1 MRHDC
6 EKHQYQSDYVRCH
19 YCQREAD
26 SRSASCCAVALF
38 SGGITSWA
46 AAKRWA
52 DINGAEN
59 LTLLF
64 ADTGMEDEDCYQF
77 VNEGA
82 ENIGAKLVTLKD
94 GRNPWEVFRDEKM
107 IGTSKADLCSRI
119 LKRDL
124 LDGWRDENC
133 DPETTEMVV
142 GILWDEIHR
151 IERLQELCKP
161 WRYVAPL
168 CEKPM
173 ISKADCMKWAESEGL
188 KIPRLYKMGFAHNN
202 CGGFCI
208 KAGRASFANLLRWM
222 PERYAWH
229 EEQER
234 QTRAWQIKNGVQP
247 GHTLYKDRNGK
258 RERIT
263 LEQFREEIEA
273 QGEEF
278 DGAHEWGGC
287 GCALPL

>member
-1 MRHDC
+1 MTP
-6 EKHQYQSDYVRCH
+6 
-19 YCQREAD
+19 CQTVTTKERID
-26 SRSASCCAVALF
+26 GLSPSNCSAIALF
-38 SGGITSWA
+38 SGGVTSWA

-52 DINGAEN
+52 DQHGADN
-59 LTLLF
+59 LKLLF
-64 ADTGMEDEDCYQF
+64 ADTGIEDEDCYQF
-77 VNEGA
+77 VMDGA
-82 ENIGAKLVTLKD
+82 ANIGAELVILKD

-124 LDGWRDENC
+124 LDKWRDENC
-133 DPETTEMVV
+133 RPETHQMIA
-142 GILWDEIHR
+142 GILWDEMHR
-151 IERLQELCKP
+151 IDRLQELCKP
-161 WRYVAPL
+161 WQYVAPL
-168 CEKPM
+168 CEKPW
-173 ISKADCMKWAESEGL
+173 ISKADCMAWAEREGL

-234 QTRAWQIKNGVQP
+234 QTRAWQAANGVQM
-247 GHTLYKDRNGK
+247 GHVLYKDREGK

-263 LEQFREEIEA
+263 LEEFRKEIES
-273 QGEEF
+273 QGPEF
-278 DGAHEWGGC
+278 EGANEWGGC
-287 GCALPL
+287 GCALPF